1 MVTSTGTTAS
11 EREEEQ
17 DAPGLHL
24 PDLLI
29 QGFRGID
36 ELAIPRLG
44 RVTLLAGKNGAGK
57 TTVLE
62 AVRVYAAR
70 GGYAALSAL
79 LRDREE
85 VFATTDEDGDRVAEI
100 DWEALFHGRDMDEG
114 QSIVIGPRKENPE
127 RIRIESIV
135 LDQAETDRL
144 RRTLPGPYLNARVNA
159 LQVSFRDKTLRLPH
173 IIVGNEYGRS
183 LRPGAYLSRRFLRSV
198 DSWPVVDCESFGPE
212 LPTNT
217 AMSEYWDNVALTD
230 DEERVVQALRMIHD
244 GIDRVAMVGD
254 GPRAN
259 RGRQALYR
267 PAISLDGRQAIVK
280 LAGHDDPV
288 PLRSLGDGARRLFGV
303 ALALANSRDG
313 FLLIDEAENGIHHSV
328 QPSFWRMILG
338 VAQANNVQVLATT
351 HSWDCVRGFAQAAME
366 SDAEGVLVRVERS
379 SEKMRAIE
387 YTEEGLR
394 VVAEQGIEV
403 R

>member
-1 MVTSTGTTAS
+1 MVASTGTTAS
-11 EREEEQ
+11 DREEEQ

-70 GGYAALSAL
+70 GSYAALSAL

-85 VFATTDEDGDRVAEI
+85 VFATTGEDGDRVTGI
-100 DWEALFHGRDMDEG
+100 DWEALFHGRAMDDG
-114 QSIVIGPRKENPE
+114 QSIVLGPLEKDAD
-127 RIRIESIV
+127 RIRIESII
-135 LDQAETDRL
+135 LDQMETDRL
-144 RRTLPGPYLNARVNA
+144 RRTLPGSYLDARVNA
-159 LQVSFRDKTLRLPH
+159 LQVSFRNKAQRMPH
-173 IIVGNEYGRS
+173 SIVGNEFERS
-183 LRPGAYLSRRFLRSV
+183 IRPAYLSRSLLQRG
-198 DSWPVVDCESFGPE
+198 DSWPVVDCESLGPE
-212 LPTNT
+212 LPTN
-217 AMSEYWDNVALTD
+217 AVMSEYWDNVALTD
-230 DEERVVQALRMIHD
+230 DEERAVQALRMIHD
-244 GIDRVAMVGD
+244 GIERVAMVGD
-254 GPRAN
+254 GRRAN
-259 RGRQALYR
+259 RGRQT
-267 PAISLDGRQAIVK
+267 IVR

-288 PLRSLGDGARRLFGV
+288 PLRSLGDGARHLFCV

-328 QPSFWRMILG
+328 QHEFWRMVL
-338 VAQANNVQVLATT
+338 ATAEANNVQVLATT
-351 HSWDCVRGFAQAAME
+351 HSWDCVRGFAQAATAL
-366 SDAEGVLVRVERS
+366 DAEGMLVRIERDEDDKVHAVE
-379 SEKMRAIE
+379 
-387 YTEEGLR
+387 YPEEGLGI
-394 VVAEQGIEV
+394 VAEQGIEV

>member
-85 VFATTDEDGDRVAEI
+85 VFAATDEDGDPMI
-100 DWEALFHGRDMDEG
+100 DLDWQSLFFGRTASG
-114 QSIVIGPRKENPE
+114 QARIVIGPQKDRSEQIK
-127 RIRIESIV
+127 IEPTV
-135 LDQAETDRL
+135 LDQEQVSRFRRRL
-144 RRTLPGPYLNARVNA
+144 PSHLLDARVSA
-159 LQVSFRDKTLRLPH
+159 LQVEFRKKKHLIPY
-173 IIVGNEYGRS
+173 IGGRS
-183 LRPGAYLSRRFLRSV
+183 ETGLGFFTQRDIRFMRRDFQ
-198 DSWPVVDCESFGPE
+198 DDDPWPIVDCESLGPG
-212 LPTNT
+212 LLGNDV
-217 AMSEYWDNVALTD
+217 MSEYWDTVALTE
-230 DEERVVQALRMIHD
+230 DEDQAVQALSLIGAD
-244 GIDRVAMVGD
+244 ATGVAMVGSP
-254 GPRAN
+254 GRASWPS
-259 RGRQALYR
+259 GRR
-267 PAISLDGRQAIVK
+267 AIVR
-280 LAGHDDPV
+280 LADHDEPV

-303 ALALANSRDG
+303 ALALANSQGG

-328 QPSFWRMILG
+328 QHSFWRMVLET
-338 VAQANNVQVLATT
+338 AEANNVQVLATT
-351 HSWDCVRGFAQAAME
+351 HSWDCVRSFAQAATAL
-366 SDAEGVLVRVERS
+366 DAEGMLVRIERD
-379 SEKMRAIE
+379 EDEMRAVE
-387 YTEEGLR
+387 YPEDGLR
-394 VVAEQGIEV
+394 IVAEQGIEV